1 MFDSDYLLYIFYTGR
16 IYKIGLVKTRE
27 SLDRRFKQLYKNLF
41 ESDPIIRDKIKF
53 CRVYE
58 GMLDVDVK
66 TCEKKVLKEFK
77 ANRLPMYG
85 KGITE
90 GFDYAVTLDMVTEAI
105 DKQTRC
111 KLNLLHKDYT
121 PSLGEKGS

>member
-1 MFDSDYLLYIFYTGR
+1 
-16 IYKIGLVKTRE
+16 
-27 SLDRRFKQLYKNLF
+27 
-41 ESDPIIRDKIKF
+41 
-53 CRVYE
+53 
-58 GMLDVDVK
+58 MLDVDVK

>member
-53 CRVYE
+53 
-58 GMLDVDVK
+58 
-66 TCEKKVLKEFK
+66 
-77 ANRLPMYG
+77 
-85 KGITE
+85 
-90 GFDYAVTLDMVTEAI
+90 
-105 DKQTRC
+105 
-111 KLNLLHKDYT
+111 
-121 PSLGEKGS
+121 

>member
-66 TCEKKVLKEFK
+66 TCENRQTNTVQTKLVTQRLYSFVRRERVLRPF
-77 ANRLPMYG
+77 RG
-85 KGITE
+85 
-90 GFDYAVTLDMVTEAI
+90 
-105 DKQTRC
+105 
-111 KLNLLHKDYT
+111 
-121 PSLGEKGS
+121 